1 MIKPITFCIPTS
13 NNEKDYTILLLESLK
28 INTDIDRHEILVF
41 IDSDNQN
48 TYETLLDKKKEF
60 KNLKIYRNELGY
72 PFGSQRNVSIMFD
85 AASNDIV
92 CYLQSDM
99 VVGKNLDYHIS
110 NDLLN
115 ENDILSLT
123 RIEPPLHPPSKE
135 KIVKDFGIDAMTFN
149 MQSFDAFVEELQLEN
164 RPIEL
169 DAHFAPFALYKKLW
183 FETIGGFDTQFRCSR
198 EDSDF
203 IIRCKL
209 NGINLIQTWMGAV
222 YHFTCISSRGK
233 DWFNEDDDVVK
244 TKNEL
249 QRLADYQE
257 LLRFT
262 RKWGKFGHTIDCIYD
277 ISLVINIDR
286 YVDFNILST
295 VEPFVS
301 RLFINDKSVVNNLIH
316 STKFQSE
323 YFSNLRWGYSH
334 DYWQSVID
342 RFNPTKFEDRIIHY
356 TNKEEIFGD
365 TIISCD
371 YSGLHNNINDLI
383 HLISNLNH
391 LIDDND
397 VGEYEFG
404 PMKFHINKKINKVE
418 NLKTLN
424 TDWDKL
430 LNNPPCLF
438 K

>member
-1 MIKPITFCIPTS
+1 MVKPITFCIPTAK
-13 NNEKDYTILLLESLK
+13 NEKDYILLLLDSLK
-28 INTDIDRHEILVF
+28 INTDISKHEILVF

-48 TYETLLDKKKEF
+48 TYDALMYLQKDIP
-60 KNLKIYRNELGY
+60 NLKIYQNTTDF
-72 PFGSQRNVSIMFD
+72 PFGGQRNVSIMFD

-99 VVGKNLDYHIS
+99 VVGKNLDIHIS
-110 NDLLN
+110 NDLSS
-115 ENDILSLT
+115 EIDILSLT

-135 KIVKDFGIDAMTFN
+135 KIVKDFGIDALTFD
-149 MQSFDAFVEELQLEN
+149 MKSFDTFVEELQSEN

-169 DAHFAPFALYKKLW
+169 DAHFAPFALHKKLW

-209 NGINLIQTWMGAV
+209 NDINLIQTWKGVV
-222 YHFTCISSRGK
+222 YHFTCVSSRGK
-233 DWFNEDDDVVK
+233 DWFKQDDAETK
-244 TKNEL
+244 MKNEL

-262 RKWGKFGHTIDCIYD
+262 RKWGKFGHNIDYLYD

-286 YVDFNILST
+286 YVDFNILSA
-295 VEPFVS
+295 VEPLVS
-301 RLFINDKSVVNNLIH
+301 RLFINDESVVNNLIH
-316 STKFQSE
+316 SVKFQSE
-323 YFSNLRWGYSH
+323 YFSNIRWGYSH
-334 DYWQSVID
+334 EYWKSVINK
-342 RFNPTKFEDRIIHY
+342 FNPTKFEDRIIY
-356 TNKEEIFGD
+356 YKNKNEIFGD

-371 YSGLHNNINDLI
+371 YSGLQNDINGLMQIMTNLNDLVYQ
-383 HLISNLNH
+383 
-391 LIDDND
+391 ND
-397 VGEYEFG
+397 VGIYEFG
-404 PMKFHINKKINKVE
+404 PLIFNINKKINKVE
-418 NLKTLN
+418 SLKHLD
-424 TDWDKL
+424 TDWDNL